1 VSYTINSATREV
13 AFRFSGINLAP
24 SSSNLDDSQGYFT
37 YTIDELPNLILDSE
51 IKNTAYIYFDFNP
64 PIVTNTTINTNSY
77 LTSGI
82 NDINNEFK
90 LNIFP
95 NPTNGKFT
103 LNLSENATVKIYSLI
118 GSLIF
123 YQEFH
128 KGQILDLTNFQKG
141 IYNLQVKTPKRIYSQ
156 KLILQ

>member
-1 VSYTINSATREV
+1 
-13 AFRFSGINLAP
+13 
-24 SSSNLDDSQGYFT
+24 
-37 YTIDELPNLILDSE
+37 
-51 IKNTAYIYFDFNP
+51 
-64 PIVTNTTINTNSY
+64 

-118 GSLIF
+118 GSLI
-123 YQEFH
+123 YDQEVH
-128 KGQILDLTNFQKG
+128 KGQIIDLTNFQKG
-141 IYNLQVKTPKRIYSQ
+141 IYNVKVTTSKHIYSK
-156 KLILQ
+156 KLILE